1 MGIMEASQHK
11 DAAWCFLKI
20 LLQQNNGTGIPVLTA
35 RLDKQLNALVTDEEV
50 RGYKSFTAEDAD
62 KLRELA
68 YAADKTVCEDPQLL
82 ELVSG
87 VIQDFLAGRYS
98 AEEAAANLQS
108 RASIYIAEQYG

>member
-1 MGIMEASQHK
+1 M
-11 DAAWCFLKI
+11 
-20 LLQQNNGTGIPVLTA
+20 LTA

-50 RGYKSFTAEDAD
+50 RGYMSFTAEDAD
-62 KLRELA
+62 KLRELVNA
-68 YAADKTVCEDPQLL
+68 TDKTVCEDQQLI
-82 ELVSG
+82 ELISG